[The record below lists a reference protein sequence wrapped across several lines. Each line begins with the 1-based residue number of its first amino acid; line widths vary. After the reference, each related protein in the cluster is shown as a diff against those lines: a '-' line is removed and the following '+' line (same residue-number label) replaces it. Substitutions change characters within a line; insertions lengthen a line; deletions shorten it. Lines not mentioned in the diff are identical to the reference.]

1 MGGSELANNY
11 TLKLKTPY
19 KLITQLRNPKQSSL
33 SEQTII
39 NSWQN
44 ATSITFKGN
53 LEIPATW
60 INEYDK

>member
-19 KLITQLRNPKQSSL
+19 KLITQLHNPKQSSL